1 MKSSNYISFL
11 DDLYFIPLAD
21 VVVFLNMLNVILKV
35 INLSIFLAGYNGRT
49 GKCND
54 VVKVENHTRE
64 AFTMNNSKQT

>member
-11 DDLYFIPLAD
+11 DDLYFIPLVD
-21 VVVFLNMLNVILKV
+21 VVVFLDMHNVILKV
-35 INLSIFLAGYNGRT
+35 INLFVFLAGYNRRK

-64 AFTMNNSKQT
+64 AFAMNKSKQT